1 MGVAL
6 GGGVGS
12 AGHVRSACVA
22 LRTLTARLVEDDSTD
37 GILTTGSP
45 QTAGVNTLT

>member
-12 AGHVRSACVA
+12 AGHVRSAGVA